1 MIIKI
6 VFHIKLNCEISFISG
21 TQVLVGGGISR
32 DGFDPT
38 LELISLTFQPNQRF
52 LVDPIPASVK
62 DIHVAGISQEQPVV
76 CGKSPKYFLGKTFF
90 VNLELIILS
99 FLFKVDNLALLP
111 IPATA

>member
-76 CGKSPKYFLGKTFF
+76 CGKSPIYHYCKIFF
-90 VNLELIILS
+90 VTCELITFSL
-99 FLFKVDNLALLP
+99 LLKVDNLAILP